1 MFNSYNDIKK
11 EYEYIRQNDYLA
23 YDEKKEKIYSENPL
37 LKELDLKM
45 LKLYFDIATLNR
57 EKKDASNL
65 ESQLSKVK
73 SEREDYLKEHNIK
86 DDYKEIKY
94 VCEKCKDTGYVDGH
108 KCSCFI
114 QKEIEMFDNISHFR
128 NYIKTDNFNNLNLS
142 YYNQSGIEYNGV
154 TYRKL
159 MESLIERFKEQARDI
174 EKKPFSLLLIG
185 ATGTG
190 KTFLARCIGAEVLKN
205 NKSVLYVNVNEYLS
219 SLKPDYDGEPLKNY
233 AIACDLF
240 ILDDLGTERSTEYTN
255 VEINYIIDKRLNDK
269 KSTII
274 TTNYTPD
281 DIESTYLSST
291 SSRLINAYDI
301 EYLYGNDLRRL
312 KNVSI

>member
-65 ESQLSKVK
+65 ESQLSKIK

>member
-37 LKELDLKM
+37 LKDLDLKM

>member
-1 MFNSYNDIKK
+1 MFNSYNDLKK

-23 YDEKKEKIYSENPL
+23 YDEKKEKIYKDNPL
-37 LKELDLKM
+37 LKDLDLKM

-65 ESQLSKVK
+65 ESQLSRVK

>member
-1 MFNSYNDIKK
+1 MFNSYNDLKK

-37 LKELDLKM
+37 LKDLDLKM

-73 SEREDYLKEHNIK
+73 SEREDYIKEHNIK

-312 KNVSI
+312 KNVSV